1 MNRCFLESNFV
12 GVKRHFVLVYSNQ
25 DDNARISKARR
36 YYLTKVIVKT
46 YNVIINR
53 INFYE
58 QATDS
63 DIKSYKEIKRLTTG
77 QGEDYSTGCL
87 LNYDFIKNHYRL
99 MAVDLSR
106 QKELDADPKAIKQI
120 EFVGQLK
127 NIDGVNA
134 DEDDD
139 DELNFVG
146 WLTYKQP
153 AAIFPEGTN
162 VRKLHYHKFLTR
174 HGATMSYHYVPI
186 VLPIHHNA
194 KLYLM
199 ASNLFSF

>member
-106 QKELDADPKAIKQI
+106 QKELDADPKAIKQT

-139 DELNFVG
+139 DELKFCGMVD
-146 WLTYKQP
+146 LQTASSHISRRDQ
-153 AAIFPEGTN
+153 

-174 HGATMSYHYVPI
+174 HGATMPYHYVPI